1 MARSQHRPVRR
12 SSRDS
17 PAAKVGA
24 IAEQPAFRAS
34 APFVGRDG
42 ELVALLGAVGQVAT
56 AGLTAVVVSGEPGI
70 GKSRLLA
77 EARERLAGKGW
88 RVLAVRA
95 DRLERRVP
103 YAALGGALRA
113 LAADSSFA
121 EGVRRET
128 LAALDLSPDSM
139 EPSGAAFGRA
149 CAAVARLF
157 TALAA
162 AGPVAVVVDDL
173 HELDDDSLALLS
185 VVLRRLADAPV
196 AVVAALRP
204 YLAAPNPAAEEMLE
218 RLDDVVRLEL
228 GTLGP
233 ADLAALVAS
242 ILGGTPDG
250 DLAAEVHRRADGNP
264 FFAAEIARSL
274 AESRLV
280 TVDGGTAH
288 LAVEPGAIRLT
299 RGNTVLRRVVPL
311 APQARAVARTLAVLR
326 TVGLDRLG
334 LLAEV
339 TSLPE
344 PAVAAAFDDLV
355 RAHVVTDTDG

>member
-42 ELVALLGAVGQVAT
+42 ELVALLDAVGQVAT
-56 AGLTAVVVSGEPGI
+56 
-70 GKSRLLA
+70 
-77 EARERLAGKGW
+77 
-88 RVLAVRA
+88 
-95 DRLERRVP
+95 
-103 YAALGGALRA
+103 
-113 LAADSSFA
+113 
-121 EGVRRET
+121 
-128 LAALDLSPDSM
+128 
-139 EPSGAAFGRA
+139 
-149 CAAVARLF
+149 
-157 TALAA
+157 
-162 AGPVAVVVDDL
+162 VVDDL

-185 VVLRRLADAPV
+185 VVLRRLAAAPV

-288 LAVEPGAIRLT
+288 L
-299 RGNTVLRRVVPL
+299 
-311 APQARAVARTLAVLR
+311 
-326 TVGLDRLG
+326 
-334 LLAEV
+334 
-339 TSLPE
+339 
-344 PAVAAAFDDLV
+344 
-355 RAHVVTDTDG
+355 

>member
-24 IAEQPAFRAS
+24 IAQSPAFRAS

-42 ELVALLGAVGQVAT
+42 ELEALLGAVGQV
-56 AGLTAVVVSGEPGI
+56 
-70 GKSRLLA
+70 
-77 EARERLAGKGW
+77 
-88 RVLAVRA
+88 
-95 DRLERRVP
+95 
-103 YAALGGALRA
+103 
-113 LAADSSFA
+113 
-121 EGVRRET
+121 
-128 LAALDLSPDSM
+128 
-139 EPSGAAFGRA
+139 
-149 CAAVARLF
+149 
-157 TALAA
+157 AA

-242 ILGGTPDG
+242 I
-250 DLAAEVHRRADGNP
+250 
-264 FFAAEIARSL
+264 
-274 AESRLV
+274 
-280 TVDGGTAH
+280 
-288 LAVEPGAIRLT
+288 
-299 RGNTVLRRVVPL
+299 
-311 APQARAVARTLAVLR
+311 
-326 TVGLDRLG
+326 
-334 LLAEV
+334 
-339 TSLPE
+339 
-344 PAVAAAFDDLV
+344 
-355 RAHVVTDTDG
+355 